1 MMASSLQRV
10 EFGSLPNE
18 MLLQVLQYLTP
29 KDLCHVALC
38 SKSLRETA
46 NHDALWRPL
55 CHAEGWRHFGR
66 AEDLDES
73 TAFIPVDKQNV
84 GKDVN
89 FSFDT
94 VVSGTDWPGLMD
106 TCKWKTVY
114 MKAHHL
120 ERNWR
125 DNSHHVVSFEFGSEG
140 CAGRFSPTIWD
151 SPTHSQIY
159 NLHGEGTYLAAGV
172 SNGTVMVWDMYS
184 GKLKYTIH
192 VDICDKSECL
202 KIKNG
207 TIAVGCKDGMI
218 RTYSTQTGQQ
228 LQVMSCHQ
236 LAVSQL
242 FIDDD
247 TIVSVARPD
256 PRLFYASKD
265 TFEDSDIK
273 VWSSLNGDLRFLF
286 RREDD
291 SKDKTQDVDYVDK
304 TVAAVYVDRT
314 IRLWNAQ
321 SGVCMHVIGPSHRMG
336 EFVEALTYC
345 HLNNGTLIVGDRD
358 NRVEMYDV
366 KSGACC
372 KTFNIPLG
380 CNEKNDNKTWS
391 CVFTGKFLVAASDW
405 GTNLRVCNPEGK
417 YIGETKTAGD
427 YERMMH
433 SSCVRGNKLIV
444 CDEDTGAGSL
454 WMIDRENGFH
464 VVKKLRGSMF
474 SRCVPGELFEFWLGD
489 TKLAVAHYFDE
500 TLEESLVQVP
510 YIAVHHYW

>member
-38 SKSLRETA
+38 NKSLRETT

-55 CHAEGWRHFGR
+55 CQAEGWRHIGR

-73 TAFIPVDKQNV
+73 TAFIPVDKQSN

-120 ERNWR
+120 ARKWR

-151 SPTHSQIY
+151 SPTHLRIY

-184 GKLKYTIH
+184 GKLQHTIH

-207 TIAVGCKDGMI
+207 IIAVGCRDGMI
-218 RTYSTQTGQQ
+218 RTYSAKTGQQ
-228 LQVMSCHQ
+228 LQAMSRHR
-236 LAVSQL
+236 LPVSKL

-247 TIVSVARPD
+247 TIVSVAQPTGRQH
-256 PRLFYASKD
+256 
-265 TFEDSDIK
+265 TIMDSDIR
-273 VWSSLNGDLRFLF
+273 VWSSANGDLRFLF
-286 RREDD
+286 RREDNSR
-291 SKDKTQDVDYVDK
+291 SKMELMDYADK
-304 TVAAVYVDRT
+304 TVAAVYVDRS
-314 IRLWNAQ
+314 IRFWNAQ
-321 SGVCMHVIGPSHRMG
+321 SGVCMHVIITILMCN
-336 EFVEALTYC
+336 FVDRFTYC
-345 HLNNGTLIVGDRD
+345 HLSNGTLIIGDET
-358 NRVEMYDV
+358 NTVELFDV
-366 KSGACC
+366 KSGECY
-372 KTFNIPLG
+372 KTYHIRFDRDDD
-380 CNEKNDNKTWS
+380 KSDKKTS
-391 CVFTGKFLVAASDW
+391 SYEFSGEFLAIFGPQSMW
-405 GTNLRVCNPEGK
+405 GTDVSVYTLDGK
-417 YIGETKTAGD
+417 YIGKIKTSGD
-427 YERMMH
+427 CKGVLN

-444 CDEDTGAGSL
+444 CDEMTGASSL
-454 WMIDRENGFH
+454 WMIDRANGLQA
-464 VVKKLRGSMF
+464 VKDLRGIMF
-474 SRCVPGELFEFWLGD
+474 HDLVGTKLLGFWMSD
-489 TKLAVAHYFDE
+489 TKLAFAHYFDE
-500 TLEESLVQVP
+500 TLEEGLDQVP
-510 YIAVHHYW
+510 HIVVHHYW